1 MQHTQID
8 LPEQGLNTAQSTL
21 EVLVFD
27 DDAFDLTRIQR
38 MLRKVDQKLK
48 VFPCSSIEQ
57 MNEIL
62 DNQIIDLCLLDL
74 KLGDLDGLEVMET
87 LRRRPDTAQLP
98 VVMISGMQDTESVVK
113 TIKAGC
119 ADFLEKDHLT
129 AEKLRQTIF
138 NALSSTM
145 PDPELTSKLHEASE
159 AVIKGI
165 AKGCIAELQ
174 PRLRQIYRQVSFI
187 RDCHNMGLMPAP
199 DALQTIEE
207 NCLAVWRFFDEIESY
222 SNGFSTRL
230 H

>member
-138 NALSSTM
+138 NALSTTM

-207 NCLAVWRFFDEIESY
+207 NCLAVWRFFDEIEAY
-222 SNGFSTRL
+222 SNGFSARL